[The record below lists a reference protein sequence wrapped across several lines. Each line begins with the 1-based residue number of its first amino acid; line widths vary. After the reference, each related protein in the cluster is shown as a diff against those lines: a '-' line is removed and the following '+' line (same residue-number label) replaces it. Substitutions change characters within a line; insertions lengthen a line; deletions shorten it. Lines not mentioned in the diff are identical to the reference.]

1 MDASEITFDFDRE
14 QRLGLPEAV
23 LCAGKT
29 ATQITQILTAAAS
42 RDHSL
47 LLTRLSPEMHAQ
59 IDPESRLIDY
69 ESVSQTGFF
78 GHRPG
83 AAHLGRVAVVSA
95 GTSDAPASFEA
106 VRTLGF
112 HNLQATLVMDVGVA
126 GLWRLQARLEEIKNH
141 QVVIVVAGM
150 DGALASVIGGLVSA
164 PVIVVPTSTGYG
176 AARGGKTALAAALSS
191 CAPGLLVCNID
202 NGYGAACAALRILG
216 TP

>member
-47 LLTRLSPEMHAQ
+47 LLTRLSPAMHAQ

-78 GHRPG
+78 
-83 AAHLGRVAVVSA
+83 
-95 GTSDAPASFEA
+95 
-106 VRTLGF
+106 
-112 HNLQATLVMDVGVA
+112 
-126 GLWRLQARLEEIKNH
+126 
-141 QVVIVVAGM
+141 
-150 DGALASVIGGLVSA
+150 
-164 PVIVVPTSTGYG
+164 
-176 AARGGKTALAAALSS
+176 
-191 CAPGLLVCNID
+191 
-202 NGYGAACAALRILG
+202 
-216 TP
+216 